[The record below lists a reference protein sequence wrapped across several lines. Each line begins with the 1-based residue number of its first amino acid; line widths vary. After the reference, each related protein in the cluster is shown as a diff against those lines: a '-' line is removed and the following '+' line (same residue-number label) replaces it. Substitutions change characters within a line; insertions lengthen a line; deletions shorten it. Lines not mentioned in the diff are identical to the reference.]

1 MKSMPSILFVD
12 ILMRMH
18 GQRLKNVGV
27 GFPIWSRSGRSSS
40 ARNAVTMR
48 RGLSLPPVP
57 RSVAYDVA
65 LVSKNNWWDGSRA
78 FREWVFAEFIGAGMT
93 TNFSLLMCATSP
105 TRRLHSLSRF
115 LSLDCGTPSACEIT
129 CVLSHCSQTHVPSL
143 VTYAIQLQE
152 MFSPWFSMNGWS
164 YRRTADWIV
173 VVEGRLTANYRHSPT

>member
-1 MKSMPSILFVD
+1 MKSMPSVLFTD

-18 GQRLKNVGV
+18 GQRLKNVGG
-27 GFPIWSRSGRSSS
+27 GFPIWRRSERFRS
-40 ARNAVTMR
+40 ARNAVTRR

-57 RSVAYDVA
+57 KSVAYDVA

-93 TNFSLLMCATSP
+93 NFSLLMCTTSP

-115 LSLDCGTPSACEIT
+115 LSLECGTASACEIT
-129 CVLSHCSQTHVPSL
+129 CVLSHCRQTDVPSL

-152 MFSPWFSMNGWS
+152 MF
-164 YRRTADWIV
+164 
-173 VVEGRLTANYRHSPT
+173 